1 MQIAATYISMFLV
14 FVIVEALM
22 LTFFMAPFFSK
33 HIGHLMR
40 SQINVYVTLIYYL
53 LYVSGVLYFSYFA
66 GFKSG
71 SFQQTLLS
79 GFLLGLLCY
88 GVYDMT
94 NFLVLKDWKIQMTI
108 IDMVWGGIVTALI
121 SGVGFLVF
129 NYYSPNIQS

>member
-1 MQIAATYISMFLV
+1 MQIFATYITMFLV

-22 LTFFMAPFFSK
+22 LTFFMGPFFSK

-40 SQINVYVTLIYYL
+40 SQINLYVTLLYYL
-53 LYVSGVLYFSYFA
+53 FYVAGVLYFCYFS

-71 SFQQTLLS
+71 SLLQTLSS

-94 NFLVLKDWKIQMTI
+94 NFLVLKDWKIQMTLV
-108 IDMVWGGIVTALI
+108 DMIWGGVVTSLI
-121 SGVGFLVF
+121 SGVGFLTF
-129 NYYSPNIQS
+129 NYFINQG